1 MRAITV
7 IATTLVGSTRV
18 HPRPQTRTKLVSTGT
33 TAFPLT
39 SPFSPSACQP
49 KKMRNPTLGVIE
61 AIKAQKHKKTH
72 SVLDG
77 VEEFA
82 ERDLHEPL
90 VSHRQSDDGGE
101 EGRGGA
107 RRGSRSCAPARTW
120 PRRLT
125 ALIAPP
131 DHRNAHDRR
140 AGPLISGRR
149 VPLQEFRGDA
159 RSPYAWDWLEWVAL
173 TSRKYKLQQISGG
186 ACFINCTF
194 EGGSRLWPCSV
205 LFSKRW
211 NFLLTRL
218 LHLQMA
224 DCINRKRYFFG
235 FITSNLHFYLRDL
248 KYNLMMNI
256 N

>member
-18 HPRPQTRTKLVSTGT
+18 HPRPQTRTELVSTGT

-49 KKMRNPTLGVIE
+49 KKMRNPTLGVTE

-101 EGRGGA
+101 EGIGVVRGA
-107 RRGSRSCAPARTW
+107 AADHA
-120 PRRLT
+120 PRR
-125 ALIAPP
+125 A
-131 DHRNAHDRR
+131 
-140 AGPLISGRR
+140 
-149 VPLQEFRGDA
+149 RG
-159 RSPYAWDWLEWVAL
+159 L
-173 TSRKYKLQQISGG
+173 
-186 ACFINCTF
+186 
-194 EGGSRLWPCSV
+194 
-205 LFSKRW
+205 
-211 NFLLTRL
+211 
-218 LHLQMA
+218 A
-224 DCINRKRYFFG
+224 D
-235 FITSNLHFYLRDL
+235 
-248 KYNLMMNI
+248 
-256 N
+256 